1 MTGHLESK
9 VSVMSTRLERS
20 TKNKVWAGVCG
31 GIGEYLQVDPTLV
44 RVFFVIGTIITGGL
58 GLLAYI
64 VLIVLMPL
72 PGQPA
77 PFVKETGVATSTVEG
92 ATSDDPAATPPVVA
106 APVDP
111 EAAERRR
118 AAVGLVLIALGAI
131 FLFGNAGVF
140 RIVRWDLAW
149 PLVLIAI
156 GALLLAQRVRR

>member
-1 MTGHLESK
+1 MP
-9 VSVMSTRLERS
+9 TRLERS
-20 TKNKVWAGVCG
+20 TKNKVWSGVCG

-44 RVFFVIGTIITGGL
+44 RVFFVVGTIITGGL

-77 PFVKETGVATSTVEG
+77 PFVKDSGVATTAVEG
-92 ATSDDPAATPPVVA
+92 AASGDPAATTPVVSPPA
-106 APVDP
+106 DP
-111 EAAERRR
+111 EAEERRR
-118 AAVGLVLIALGAI
+118 AAFGLVLIALGAI
-131 FLFGNAGVF
+131 FLFSNAGVF

>member
-1 MTGHLESK
+1 MP
-9 VSVMSTRLERS
+9 TRLERS
-20 TKNKVWAGVCG
+20 STNKVVAGVCG

-44 RVFFVIGTIITGGL
+44 RVFFVVGTIVTGGL

-64 VLIVLMPL
+64 VLVVLLPL

-77 PFVKETGVATSTVEG
+77 PFVKSTGVTTSTVDAAAGDASVEETTRI
-92 ATSDDPAATPPVVA
+92 APTPTPPPPADPAA
-106 APVDP
+106 
-111 EAAERRR
+111 AERNR
-118 AAVGLVLIALGAI
+118 AAFGIVLVALGVI
-131 FLFGNAGVF
+131 FLFSNAGVF